1 MSPILHGGF
10 ASTVV
15 VVVVVFVVDAVVVVV
30 PAVVDIV
37 VAAAAV
43 VFVVVVAG
51 PPLMAWALQPPA
63 LHSSLHCYSAS
74 FSPPLFVAR
83 ISRLSFST
91 ARQGT
96 EAGTF

>member
-15 VVVVVFVVDAVVVVV
+15 VVVVVVFVVDAVVVVV
-30 PAVVDIV
+30 VAAVVDIV
-37 VAAAAV
+37 AV
-43 VFVVVVAG
+43 VVVVVVAG

-63 LHSSLHCYSAS
+63 LASSLHCYSAS
-74 FSPPLFVAR
+74 FSPPLFAAR

-91 ARQGT
+91 AHQGT
-96 EAGTF
+96 EAGT